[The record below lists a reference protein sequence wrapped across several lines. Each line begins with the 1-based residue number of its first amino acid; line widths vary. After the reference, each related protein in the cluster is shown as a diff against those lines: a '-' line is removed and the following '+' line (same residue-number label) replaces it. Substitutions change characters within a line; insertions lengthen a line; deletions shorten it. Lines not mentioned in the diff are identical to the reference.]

1 MLTWPDEGH
10 SNGQVVLDRGDI
22 MLPMKD
28 YVTDPITLTVE
39 RGYVTRIQGGLQA
52 EVLRDYMASY
62 EDPEAYAVSHIGW
75 GLQPRAHWSMLGHY
89 GKETHIGMDARAFEG
104 NFLWSMGPNNEAGGQ
119 RTTACHI
126 DIPMRHC
133 TVTLD
138 DRAVVIDGARRPP
151 QGADM
156 TTTVPAGDIS
166 AYARQGFGTPLPL
179 KAPFGLLIIDFVNG
193 FADPGVFGGGNIP
206 QAIERT
212 RTLLAHARE
221 QGWPVAHSRI
231 VFSDDDADSNIFC
244 LKVPGMLTL
253 KEDSH
258 NSAIVPQLAPA
269 PGEYVVRKSTPSAFY
284 GTMLAPWLAQR
295 GVQTLVVA
303 GCVTSGCVRASVVDA
318 MQAGFRPLVV
328 SDCCGDRA
336 LGPHE
341 ANLFD
346 MAQKYA
352 AVMPLD
358 QALADIGALAA

>member
-1 MLTWPDEGH
+1 M
-10 SNGQVVLDRGDI
+10 
-22 MLPMKD
+22 
-28 YVTDPITLTVE
+28 
-39 RGYVTRIQGGLQA
+39 
-52 EVLRDYMASY
+52 
-62 EDPEAYAVSHIGW
+62 
-75 GLQPRAHWSMLGHY
+75 
-89 GKETHIGMDARAFEG
+89 TH
-104 NFLWSMGPNNEAGGQ
+104 
-119 RTTACHI
+119 
-126 DIPMRHC
+126 
-133 TVTLD
+133 
-138 DRAVVIDGARRPP
+138 
-151 QGADM
+151 
-156 TTTVPAGDIS
+156 TVPAGDIS

-193 FADPGVFGGGNIP
+193 FADPAVFGGGNIP
-206 QAIERT
+206 PAIERT

-258 NSAIVPQLAPA
+258 NSAIVPQLAPV

-318 MQAGFRPLVV
+318 MQAGLRPLVV

-352 AVMPLD
+352 AVMPRDEAMRVLGD
-358 QALADIGALAA
+358 LPIR